1 MRYVLIFILTCIG
14 SLSYGQAYKLD
25 DKNGFNKFQL
35 GSSLSEIRK
44 LVKVKKLKSKD
55 VEKTTQWY
63 EVSDIKEYKL
73 FGYPLES
80 IRLLFYKNQLL
91 EIDVETP
98 NSNTSHYNGLIDVE
112 ISKKIEEEY
121 GPWIRKE
128 LTLNDTIDKVLYRD
142 EIIGRKVG
150 LLLYAYKG
158 IKTGDFSTWYRGNR
172 LAFISKDLYE
182 KKDNE
187 TVNGL

>member
-1 MRYVLIFILTCIG
+1 MKYVLIFILTCIG
-14 SLSYGQAYKLD
+14 SLAYGQAYKLD

-44 LVKVKKLKSKD
+44 LVKLKKLKSKD

-98 NSNTSHYNGLIDVE
+98 NSDKSHYMD
-112 ISKKIEEEY
+112 
-121 GPWIRKE
+121 
-128 LTLNDTIDKVLYRD
+128 
-142 EIIGRKVG
+142 
-150 LLLYAYKG
+150 
-158 IKTGDFSTWYRGNR
+158 
-172 LAFISKDLYE
+172 
-182 KKDNE
+182 
-187 TVNGL
+187 